1 MQLVFK
7 WEKHCR
13 HKNGELQ
20 SEIEFY
26 VQCFLTACQLCSLGK
41 TKGEARRMAK
51 TPTNAS
57 FGDSTEVWA
66 ALRVCMPLSQRGTP
80 EVSDTKISLCACS
93 LFFSFH
99 VCLFRPA
106 PGLRD
111 IVENFECL
119 RILYIRW
126 TATQYNWAIYQ
137 SRVSLHQAW
146 WWKYSLNRF
155 RQRTQ

>member
-13 HKNGELQ
+13 HKNGKLHVLK
-20 SEIEFY
+20 IEFY
-26 VQCFLTACQLCSLGK
+26 VRCFLPAACQLCSLGK
-41 TKGEARRMAK
+41 TKGEARRTAK

-57 FGDSTEVWA
+57 FGDQKLTEVWA
-66 ALRVCMPLSQRGTP
+66 AAC
-80 EVSDTKISLCACS
+80 LCPNEAPQKSAIQKYRCVHVLS
-93 LFFSFH
+93 LFFSFN
-99 VCLFRPA
+99 VCLFIPA

-126 TATQYNWAIYQ
+126 TATHWAIYQ
-137 SRVSLHQAW
+137 SRVSLHQAR

>member
-1 MQLVFK
+1 MRKTLQAQK
-7 WEKHCR
+7 W
-13 HKNGELQ
+13 Q
-20 SEIEFY
+20 
-26 VQCFLTACQLCSLGK
+26 TARFENRVLCSVLFTSSMPTVFVREDQRRGA
-41 TKGEARRMAK
+41 THGENTYKRVIRRSK
-51 TPTNAS
+51 VNRGVGS
-57 FGDSTEVWA
+57 
-66 ALRVCMPLSQRGTP
+66 CMPLSQRGTP

-93 LFFSFH
+93 LSLFFSFN
-99 VCLFRPA
+99 VCLFIPA

-126 TATQYNWAIYQ
+126 TATHWAIYQ
-137 SRVSLHQAW
+137 SRVSLHQAR